1 MNSQDNPSTI
11 AKRGEE
17 LYFSSI
23 QSQLEPEHTGEYVV
37 IEINHGNYVVNSDP
51 VAAIH
56 EAQQKYP
63 GELFHIIR
71 VGFISKPTV
80 NYNSFSL

>member
-1 MNSQDNPSTI
+1 MQSQDDPSTI

-17 LYFSSI
+17 IYFASI
-23 QSQLEPEHTGEYVV
+23 QGELEPAHNGEYVV
-37 IEINHGNYVVNSDP
+37 IEINNGNYVVDVNP
-51 VAAIH
+51 VKAIN
-56 EAQQKYP
+56 EAHTKYP

-80 NYNSFSL
+80 NYNSFKL